1 MPLLFFQSFG
11 TTPSL
16 AIPKLGVSEFLSS
29 HHHGLVLL
37 IHNNIV
43 FPITVDSFTIA
54 ALPFP
59 SSAALLFPL
68 QQQTMTLQVDARAE
82 KQPGTVNDLDH
93 SVHSD
98 LDPDGDESIV
108 DANAQPG
115 VQNIEAVT
123 VAWTTTALIFAYV
136 MIWLTYFV
144 EGMLSGTTAALTPYV
159 TSAFAQ
165 HSLTPT
171 VGILSSVI
179 GGVTNLT
186 LAKILDVFGRP
197 QEYLLCIFLATIGL
211 IMMAACNNVEAYAAA
226 QVFYTVGNNGLQY
239 SLSVFVADTTSLRNR
254 GLMQAFAS
262 SPYLITCWLAGPI
275 SSAFLKGAGW
285 RWCFGTFTI
294 VIPAI
299 TLPLFGLLLYNY
311 CKAKKQGL
319 VPKHESQRTA
329 WQSFLHYC
337 REFDAVGL
345 ILLSAGVALFLL
357 PFNLYTFQAKGWRS
371 ALIICLLVFGVVLMI
386 VFALWE
392 RFFAPVTFIPYS
404 LLLDRTVFGACILS
418 ATLFFSYNCWNNY
431 FSSFLQVVNDMS
443 VTDASYVVQTYTVGT
458 VLCSLAVGALIHCTG
473 RYKPICLYFGI
484 PLSILG
490 IGLMINFR
498 RSDGNIGY
506 IVMCQI
512 FISFAAGTIIISDEI
527 AIMAAASHQHIAVV
541 LAVLGVFGNI
551 GGAIGLT
558 VAAAIWQGAL
568 PEKLAEYLPASELP
582 NLPLIYEDI
591 TVQLSYAV
599 GTPARTAIQ
608 HAYGDAQMMMLIAGT
623 AVWAV
628 GLVAVVMWRD
638 IRVIGIKQTK
648 GRVF

>member
-1 MPLLFFQSFG
+1 M
-11 TTPSL
+11 TPPADAPPNKES
-16 AIPKLGVSEFLSS
+16 G
-29 HHHGLVLL
+29 
-37 IHNNIV
+37 
-43 FPITVDSFTIA
+43 TVDVLADSRH
-54 ALPFP
+54 
-59 SSAALLFPL
+59 SS
-68 QQQTMTLQVDARAE
+68 
-82 KQPGTVNDLDH
+82 
-93 SVHSD
+93 S
-98 LDPDGDESIV
+98 DPDGDESIV
-108 DANAQPG
+108 DAHAQPG

-123 VAWTTTALIFAYV
+123 VAWTTTALIVAYV

-144 EGMLSGTTAALTPYV
+144 EGMLSGTAAALAPYV

-197 QEYLLCIFLATIGL
+197 QGYLFCIFLATVGL

-239 SLSVFVADTTSLRNR
+239 SLSVFVADTSSLRNR
-254 GLMQAFAS
+254 GLMQAFAT
-262 SPYLITCWLAGPI
+262 SPNLITCWLAGPI
-275 SSAFLKGAGW
+275 SSAYLKGSGW

-294 VIPAI
+294 IIPAI
-299 TLPLFGLLLYNY
+299 TLPLFGLLSYNY
-311 CKAKKQGL
+311 YKAKKQGL
-319 VPKHESQRTA
+319 VPERESQRTV
-329 WQSFLHYC
+329 WQSFLYYC

-357 PFNLYTFQAKGWRS
+357 PFNLYTIQAKGWRS
-371 ALIICLLVFGVVLMI
+371 PLIICLLVFGIVLMI
-386 VFALWE
+386 FFAVWE

-418 ATLFFSYNCWNNY
+418 ATLFLSYYCWISY
-431 FSSFLQVVNDMS
+431 FSSFLQVVNNLS
-443 VTDASYVVQTYTVGT
+443 VTDASYVVQVYTVGS
-458 VLCSLAVGALIHCTG
+458 VLCSLAVGLLIHYVG
-473 RYKPICLYFGI
+473 RYKPVCLYFGI

-490 IGLMINFR
+490 LGLMINFR
-498 RSDGNIGY
+498 RPDGNVGY

-512 FISFAAGTIIISDEI
+512 FISFAAGTIIICDEI
-527 AIMAAASHQHIAVV
+527 AIMAAASHQQIAVV
-541 LAVLGVFGNI
+541 LAVLGMFGNI

-558 VAAAIWQGAL
+558 VAAAIWQGVL
-568 PEKLAEYLPASELP
+568 PKKLAEYLPPSELQ
-582 NLPLIYEDI
+582 NLPTIYEDI

-599 GTPARTAIQ
+599 GSPARIAIQ

-628 GLVAVVMWRD
+628 GIVAVVMWRD
-638 IRVIGIKQTK
+638 IRIIGIKQTK
-648 GRVF
+648 GHVF

>member
-1 MPLLFFQSFG
+1 MMPQ
-11 TTPSL
+11 TDTYTKEPST
-16 AIPKLGVSEFLSS
+16 IN
-29 HHHGLVLL
+29 GL
-37 IHNNIV
+37 
-43 FPITVDSFTIA
+43 D
-54 ALPFP
+54 
-59 SSAALLFPL
+59 
-68 QQQTMTLQVDARAE
+68 D
-82 KQPGTVNDLDH
+82 
-93 SVHSD
+93 SVHSGPRPE
-98 LDPDGDESIV
+98 PDDDGTIV
-108 DANAQPG
+108 DAHAQSG

-136 MIWLTYFV
+136 MIWLIYFV
-144 EGMLSGTTAALTPYV
+144 EGMLSGTAIALTPYV

-197 QEYLLCIFLATIGL
+197 QGYLFCIFLATVGL

-239 SLSVFVADTTSLRNR
+239 SLSVFVADTSSLRNR
-254 GLMQAFAS
+254 GLMQAFAG
-262 SPYLITCWLAGPI
+262 SPNLITCWLAGPI
-275 SSAFLKGAGW
+275 SSAYLRGPGW

-294 VIPAI
+294 IIPAI
-299 TLPLFGLLLYNY
+299 TLPLFGLLVYNY
-311 CKAKKQGL
+311 YKAKKQGL
-319 VPKHESQRTA
+319 VPKHKSQRTI

-371 ALIICLLVFGVVLMI
+371 PLIICLLVFGIVLMI
-386 VFALWE
+386 IFAVWE
-392 RFFAPVTFIPYS
+392 RFFAPATFIPYS

-418 ATLFFSYNCWNNY
+418 MTLFFSYYCWNSY
-431 FSSFLQVVNDMS
+431 FSSFLQVVNDLS
-443 VTDASYVVQTYTVGT
+443 VTDASYVVQAYTVGS
-458 VLCSLAVGALIHCTG
+458 VLCSLAVGLLIHHTG
-473 RYKPICLYFGI
+473 RYKPVCLYFGI

-490 IGLMINFR
+490 LGLMIHFR
-498 RSDGNIGY
+498 RPDGYIGY

-512 FISFAAGTIIISDEI
+512 LISFAAGTIIICDEI
-527 AIMAAASHQHIAVV
+527 AIMAAASHQYIAVV
-541 LAVLGVFGNI
+541 LAVLGMFGSI
-551 GGAIGLT
+551 GSAIGLT
-558 VAAAIWQGAL
+558 IAAAIWQHVL
-568 PEKLAEYLPASELP
+568 PKKLAEYLPASELS
-582 NLPLIYEDI
+582 NLPVIYADI

-599 GTPARTAIQ
+599 GSPARIAIQ

-628 GLVAVVMWRD
+628 GIVAVIMWRD
-638 IRVIGIKQTK
+638 IKIIGIKQTK